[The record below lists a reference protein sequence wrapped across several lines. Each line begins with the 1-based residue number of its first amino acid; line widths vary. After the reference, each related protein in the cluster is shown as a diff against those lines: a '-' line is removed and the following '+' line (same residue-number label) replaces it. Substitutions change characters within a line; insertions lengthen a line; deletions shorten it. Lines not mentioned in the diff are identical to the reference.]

1 MLLAGLLYLG
11 SGLGLSIFRFAR
23 DRRFA
28 RPSLSTTEWLCL
40 AAAII
45 TGGILGPILLTYGLT
60 QTSAANA
67 SLLLNLEA
75 VLSALIAW
83 IVFRENAGRRVVTG
97 MMLIVAGGICLA
109 LSQGSVAFGS
119 LRGVLAIA
127 GACLCWAADN
137 NLTRKISGCDAV
149 FVASAKGL
157 VAGTT
162 TVALALAVGATLPSS
177 TLIAAAMIVG
187 LFGYGV
193 SLVLFVLAL
202 RGLGTAR
209 TSAYFSIAPF
219 LGAAMAVAST
229 VMWVSALLMAIGV
242 TLHLLEQHV
251 HEHAHENTMHT
262 HSHVHDAHHQHEHDV
277 AQNGSEPHSHEH
289 DHEPLTHSHAHHPDI
304 HHRHRHQTLDAQNH

>member
-1 MLLAGLLYLG
+1 M
-11 SGLGLSIFRFAR
+11 
-23 DRRFA
+23 
-28 RPSLSTTEWLCL
+28 
-40 AAAII
+40 
-45 TGGILGPILLTYGLT
+45 GGILGSILLTYGLT
-60 QTSAANA
+60 QISAANA

-83 IVFRENAGRRVVTG
+83 IVFHENADRRIVIG

-109 LSQGSVAFGS
+109 LSQGSVASGS

-162 TVALALAVGATLPSS
+162 TVALALAMGATLPSP
-177 TLIAAAMIVG
+177 TLIAAAMVVG

-219 LGAAMAVAST
+219 LGAAMAVAIFHEPVST
-229 VMWVSALLMAIGV
+229 VMWVSALLMAVGV
-242 TLHLLEQHV
+242 TLHLLEQHD
-251 HEHAHENTMHT
+251 HEHAHVSTTHT
-262 HSHVHDAHHQHEHDV
+262 HTHVHDAHVSTRVTPYFCDGV
-277 AQNGSEPHSHEH
+277 DFGKLPTAALYCGWG
-289 DHEPLTHSHAHHPDI
+289 DD
-304 HHRHRHQTLDAQNH
+304 DARTARG